1 MIQDISKSNDKS
13 LYMKSG
19 FYNYLKSSRLS
30 KYSNNSRNKEE
41 ENNKTSFKSTK
52 NNNNTQTTDF
62 ENNSII
68 NETKTKTNELT
79 ANNNQTKSIQV
90 NILKDDQNE
99 NSINLNKINV
109 KTINGFRNSER
120 KKNKNSKKGRDKFY
134 LSSYNKFKKNQYL
147 LTSLN
152 KVKIPKKKDVNNSN
166 IDNKDKSTIS
176 EKEIKNNR
184 NSMNETQW
192 KENFKIILPEIQQEE
207 ASKRK
212 ISLNEYKEEKA
223 KNEFKKIILNRT
235 IKDKNKIKKSKE
247 KNKSVIEKMRQQEIN
262 DLYSSVKLNQKFFS
276 DYPLDKI
283 KNYFSNYTK
292 LKIPKISINDGS
304 NLHSLIDGLENI
316 VKKKD
321 YYSLVKSVNETK
333 REIHL
338 KTSGTFDSFRK
349 IEKHDLDKIKEKDEK
364 IPSLKY
370 DYAQTIL
377 CVNKKCIGN
386 LDNPD

>member
-1 MIQDISKSNDKS
+1 
-13 LYMKSG
+13 
-19 FYNYLKSSRLS
+19 
-30 KYSNNSRNKEE
+30 
-41 ENNKTSFKSTK
+41 
-52 NNNNTQTTDF
+52 
-62 ENNSII
+62 
-68 NETKTKTNELT
+68 
-79 ANNNQTKSIQV
+79 
-90 NILKDDQNE
+90 
-99 NSINLNKINV
+99 
-109 KTINGFRNSER
+109 
-120 KKNKNSKKGRDKFY
+120 
-134 LSSYNKFKKNQYL
+134 

-152 KVKIPKKKDVNNSN
+152 KVKISKKKDENNSN

-192 KENFKIILPEIQQEE
+192 KENLKIILPEIQQEE

-247 KNKSVIEKMRQQEIN
+247 KNKSVIEKMKQQEIN

-349 IEKHDLDKIKEKDEK
+349 VEKHDLDKIKEKDEK

-370 DYAQTIL
+370 DYAQTIM

-386 LDNPD
+386 LDNSD